1 MNVPQPPPMPVTQI
15 NLQDESH
22 LNLLAVFHYVIA

>member
-1 MNVPQPPPMPVTQI
+1 MPVTQI